1 MVDVWG
7 GGGLVGPGAEG
18 GGELG
23 YYDAD
28 VADDAEFGVAGVA
41 AYFFGGDVHLDELS
55 GGIPLGGVAEV

>member
-7 GGGLVGPGAEG
+7 GGRLVGPGAEG

-23 YYDAD
+23 YHDAD

-41 AYFFGGDVHLDELS
+41 PRRRC
-55 GGIPLGGVAEV
+55 PLG